1 MQIRQPKFNKIPG
14 SCYICRMARYFSSD
28 FMLGILGG
36 GQLGKMLLQETSRMD
51 IRTAV
56 LDPSGFSPCKG
67 RCEVFEVGGLKDYET
82 VYQFGKLVD
91 VLTIEIEHVNVDAL
105 EKLESEGVA
114 VHPSPKLLRIIQD
127 KGLQKEFYLEHDI
140 PTSPFF
146 IYETKAELLTHNVTF
161 PCVQK
166 LAKEGYDGRG
176 VNILRSQADVEAL
189 PEGPGL
195 VENFIGDKQEISVIV
210 ARSPS
215 GETNTFPSVEMDFH
229 PTANLVEFLYSPA
242 NIDAAMEEKVASV
255 ALKVAESLGL
265 VGILA
270 VELFVTPEGE
280 VLVNESAPRPHNSG
294 HHTIE
299 SNYTSQYEQHVRAI
313 LDLPL
318 GSVHARSAAVMVNLL
333 GEDGHTGYV
342 CYEGIEDCMA
352 IEGVYVHIYGKKQTR
367 PFRKM
372 GHVTIVADSL
382 AQAKEKAIFV
392 KENLKVVTCKN
403 P

>member
-1 MQIRQPKFNKIPG
+1 
-14 SCYICRMARYFSSD
+14 MARYFSSD

-82 VYQFGKLVD
+82 VYRFGKLVD

-105 EKLESEGVA
+105 ERLEKEGVA
-114 VHPSPKLLRIIQD
+114 VHPSPRLLRIIQD
-127 KGLQKEFYLEHDI
+127 KGLQKQFYQDHKI

-146 IYETKAELLTHNVTF
+146 LYANKAELRQRDLQF

-189 PEGPGL
+189 PEGGGL
-195 VENFIGDKQEISVIV
+195 IEDFVGDKQEISVIV
-210 ARSPS
+210 ARSVS
-215 GETNTFPSVEMDFH
+215 GETKVFPSVEMDFH

-242 NIDAAMEEKVASV
+242 NIDEEMEEKVASI
-255 ALKVAESLGL
+255 ALQVAESLEL

-280 VLVNESAPRPHNSG
+280 IMVNESAPRPHNSG

-318 GSVHARSAAVMVNLL
+318 GSVEARSAAVMVNLL

-342 CYEGIEDCMA
+342 CYEGIESTMA
-352 IEGVYVHIYGKKQTR
+352 LEGVYVHIYGKKQTR

-372 GHVTIVADSL
+372 GHVTIIADSL
-382 AQAKEKAIFV
+382 EQAREKAIFV

>member
-1 MQIRQPKFNKIPG
+1 
-14 SCYICRMARYFSSD
+14 
-28 FMLGILGG
+28 MLGILGG

-105 EKLESEGVA
+105 EQLEKEGVA
-114 VHPSPKLLRIIQD
+114 VHPSPKLLRTIQD
-127 KGLQKEFYLEHDI
+127 KGLQKEFYRDHNI

-146 IYETKAELLTHNVTF
+146 VYANKAELSKHKLQF

-189 PEGPGL
+189 PEGSGL
-195 VENFIGDKQEISVIV
+195 IEDFVGDKQEISVIV
-210 ARSPS
+210 ARSVS
-215 GETNTFPSVEMDFH
+215 GETNCFPSVEMDFH

-242 NIDAAMEEKVASV
+242 NIDAKMEAKVASV
-255 ALKVAESLGL
+255 TLQVAESLGL

-318 GSVHARSAAVMVNLL
+318 GSVEARSAAVMVNLL

-342 CYEGIEDCMA
+342 CYEGIESCMA
-352 IEGVYVHIYGKKQTR
+352 LEGVYVHIYGKKQTR

-372 GHVTIVADSL
+372 GHVTIIADSL